1 MFVLEALVLTF
12 ATTPTVSYLYPPH
25 LHTRATATGPSFL
38 DVRGPKDDE
47 GGIDDR
53 TMTTKHNEE
62 GVFKRRFTVV
72 LDKLEHLPSLMAIT
86 KLLQPSSP
94 YSQTES
100 TFRQSLGK
108 EVEVPTHFG
117 ALRLIEL
124 SDRPSDLL
132 KTSATDA
139 LLHSD
144 PLIAIFRT
152 FAELN
157 ELPVSASLS
166 IEPFE
171 SLATSVAE
179 HVRVVGSE
187 LVLVPWLPS
196 ALKLDNNQSEPG
208 SHNATQD
215 RTGSPFDALFRLD
228 RSTSLPHSHFVRSV
242 FAHAGT
248 NVALLI
254 GLAPFAAVRGQTHV
268 FLPFFGGPDDR
279 LALDFVVQLCAN
291 PRVRATVV
299 RITKRDIQAD
309 VSAPDTAHLTN
320 EEKEE
325 ENVQRNGLTITSLRS
340 VRCTSKNIFGST
352 KKKGRNRADECP
364 CHGVLRRFFIIDGD
378 DDRIPRHDVRQ
389 RNDSDTA
396 AVRDCRRD
404 LLGAVRR
411 AFGRAKPP
419 HPAIARCALTHDVRR
434 AREPHTA
441 TRHAATGAPDAAGAA
456 AFAYC
461 CRRRALASHG
471 GGGPPCGASRA
482 RDGIWRHSGVG
493 ALRCSQDGW
502 GRRNCVCDGG
512 H

>member
-25 LHTRATATGPSFL
+25 LHTRATATGPSFV
-38 DVRGPKDDE
+38 DVCGPKDDE

-62 GVFKRRFTVV
+62 GAFKRRFTMV

-86 KLLQPSSP
+86 QLLQPSSP

-100 TFRQSLGK
+100 TPRQSPGK
-108 EVEVPTHFG
+108 EAEVPTHFC

-152 FAELN
+152 FAELIMN
-157 ELPVSASLS
+157 GSPVSASLS

-179 HVRVVGSE
+179 HVRVVDTQ

-196 ALKLDNNQSEPG
+196 ALTPDNNPSEPG
-208 SHNATQD
+208 LHNATQD
-215 RTGSPFDALFRLD
+215 RSSTPFDALFRMD
-228 RSTSLPHSHFVRSV
+228 RSNSLPHSHFVRSV
-242 FAHAGT
+242 FVNAGT
-248 NVALLI
+248 NVGLLI
-254 GLAPFAAVRGQTHV
+254 GRAPFAAVRGQTHV

-279 LALDFVVQLCAN
+279 LALDFVMQLCAN

-309 VSAPDTAHLTN
+309 VSAPDATHLVAN
-320 EEKEE
+320 EEEKEE
-325 ENVQRNGLTITSLRS
+325 ENVHRNGLTITSLRS
-340 VRCTSKNIFGST
+340 VRW
-352 KKKGRNRADECP
+352 
-364 CHGVLRRFFIIDGD
+364 LFF
-378 DDRIPRHDVRQ
+378 Q
-389 RNDSDTA
+389 
-396 AVRDCRRD
+396 
-404 LLGAVRR
+404 
-411 AFGRAKPP
+411 
-419 HPAIARCALTHDVRR
+419 
-434 AREPHTA
+434 
-441 TRHAATGAPDAAGAA
+441 
-456 AFAYC
+456 
-461 CRRRALASHG
+461 
-471 GGGPPCGASRA
+471 
-482 RDGIWRHSGVG
+482 
-493 ALRCSQDGW
+493 
-502 GRRNCVCDGG
+502 
-512 H
+512 

>member
-25 LHTRATATGPSFL
+25 LHTRATATGPSFV

-53 TMTTKHNEE
+53 TMIKHNEE

-86 KLLQPSSP
+86 QLLQPSSP
-94 YSQTES
+94 YSRTES
-100 TFRQSLGK
+100 TPRQSHEK
-108 EVEVPTHFG
+108 EAEVPAHFC

-157 ELPVSASLS
+157 GLPVSASLS

-179 HVRVVGSE
+179 HVRVVGSQ

-196 ALKLDNNQSEPG
+196 ALTPDNPSEPG
-208 SHNATQD
+208 PHNATQD
-215 RTGSPFDALFRLD
+215 RSGTPFDALFRMD
-228 RSTSLPHSHFVRSV
+228 RSTSLPHSYFVRSV
-242 FAHAGT
+242 FAQAGT

-254 GLAPFAAVRGQTHV
+254 GRAPFAAVRGQTHV

-279 LALDFVVQLCAN
+279 LALDFVVQLCAD

-299 RITKRDIQAD
+299 RTTKCDIEAD
-309 VSAPDTAHLTN
+309 VTAPDAAHLTN
-320 EEKEE
+320 EQEKEE
-325 ENVQRNGLTITSLRS
+325 ENVHRNGLTITSLRS
-340 VRCTSKNIFGST
+340 VRW
-352 KKKGRNRADECP
+352 
-364 CHGVLRRFFIIDGD
+364 FFL
-378 DDRIPRHDVRQ
+378 Q
-389 RNDSDTA
+389 
-396 AVRDCRRD
+396 
-404 LLGAVRR
+404 
-411 AFGRAKPP
+411 
-419 HPAIARCALTHDVRR
+419 
-434 AREPHTA
+434 
-441 TRHAATGAPDAAGAA
+441 
-456 AFAYC
+456 
-461 CRRRALASHG
+461 
-471 GGGPPCGASRA
+471 
-482 RDGIWRHSGVG
+482 
-493 ALRCSQDGW
+493 
-502 GRRNCVCDGG
+502 
-512 H
+512 